1 MRFRGASAVQN
12 LTSILREVSGWPP
25 EQRRALAT
33 SLLQSLQP
41 DEKPMPV
48 APDQQE
54 ALRQLIGIWKTEQP
68 PTDDEVEQIL
78 EQERMKKY
86 G

>member
-1 MRFRGASAVQN
+1 MQPEEEPGA
-12 LTSILREVSGWPP
+12 I
-25 EQRRALAT
+25 AT
-33 SLLQSLQP
+33 
-41 DEKPMPV
+41 ER
-48 APDQQE
+48 QQ

-68 PTDDEVEQIL
+68 PSDEDVERLL

>member
-1 MRFRGASAVQN
+1 MHD
-12 LTSILREVSGWPP
+12 LTTIWREVSSWPP
-25 EQRRALAT
+25 EQRLALAT
-33 SLLQSLQP
+33 RLLQSLQP
-41 DEKPMPV
+41 GEGPWAV
-48 APDQQE
+48 SNERQQ

-68 PTDDEVEQIL
+68 PDDEEVEQIL